1 MLFRALIES
10 LGYLWTRLSLVH
22 MTRFAHLSRA
32 FGTQHISS
40 LFPRALSFFSMAA
53 ARLTCAGALA
63 VETRHLLLGLVQKW
77 NRKHKAEK
85 TFYTSVIKQRMRS
98 PICLLW
104 LPSAPKTP
112 PEFVF
117 ITVRPPPP
125 PLVTWHFVIKGC
137 LWLTRGLII
146 SKMKADN
153 ELAISLQVLFKS
165 VKKWKCVKK
174 KTKLN

>member
-63 VETRHLLLGLVQKW
+63 VETRHLLLLGLVQKW

-85 TFYTSVIKQRMRS
+85 IFYDSVIKQRMRS
-98 PICLLW
+98 PISLLW

-112 PEFVF
+112 PEFVS
-117 ITVRPPPP
+117 ITVHPPPP
-125 PLVTWHFVIKGC
+125 NLVTRHFVIKGC

-153 ELAISLQVLFKS
+153 ELAISLPVLFKS
-165 VKKWKCVKK
+165 VKKWECVKK
-174 KTKLN
+174 KKLN